1 MLKLTPTLETVLKM
15 TAQGHSQNDIAE
27 AMQISKNTVKG
38 YRRRLYR
45 YFDLTGTDELRARF
59 KTC

>member
-1 MLKLTPTLETVLKM
+1 MLKLTPTLNTVLKM

-27 AMQISKNTVKG
+27 AMRVSKNTVKG

-45 YFDLTGTDELRARF
+45 YFGLAGVDELRERF
-59 KTC
+59 KSC